1 MDYKKITRK
10 QWGQEALCKQRRYKG
25 YKELQTTLQSL
36 VIKNKGMSLL
46 EGDIPKPKN
55 EAE

>member
-36 VIKNKGMSLL
+36 VIKNKGMSLE

-55 EAE
+55 EAK